1 MQSILYCGGK
11 KLRQSCGKHIGGSYR
26 FESSSPSL
34 LNSLSEHCRELKTK
48 RNRGREWIYS
58 KKREKAQRYKEKNYI
73 AIHKKMVSREHKSAA
88 LHEKL
93 QLLRSITN
101 SHALNKTSII
111 VDASKYIEELKQ
123 KVERLNQDISA
134 AQTSNH
140 QNPLPMQVTV
150 ETLEK
155 GFLINVFSEK
165 SCPGLLVSVLE
176 AFEELGLNVHEARV
190 SCTENF
196 RLQAVGGENEEQSE
210 SVDAQVVKQAVL
222 QAIKNCS
229 ESTDQQE

>member
-1 MQSILYCGGK
+1 
-11 KLRQSCGKHIGGSYR
+11 
-26 FESSSPSL
+26 
-34 LNSLSEHCRELKTK
+34 
-48 RNRGREWIYS
+48 
-58 KKREKAQRYKEKNYI
+58 
-73 AIHKKMVSREHKSAA
+73 MVSREHKRAE

-101 SHALNKTSII
+101 SHAVNKTTII

-134 AQTSNH
+134 AQTSND
-140 QNPLPMQVTV
+140 QNALPMVAV

-165 SCPGLLVSVLE
+165 SCPGLLVSLLE
-176 AFEELGLNVHEARV
+176 AFEELGLNILEARV
-190 SCTENF
+190 SCTDSF

-210 SVDAQVVKQAVL
+210 SIDAQVVKQAVL
-222 QAIKNCS
+222 QAIKNWS
-229 ESTDQQE
+229 EGTDQQE

>member
-1 MQSILYCGGK
+1 
-11 KLRQSCGKHIGGSYR
+11 
-26 FESSSPSL
+26 
-34 LNSLSEHCRELKTK
+34 
-48 RNRGREWIYS
+48 
-58 KKREKAQRYKEKNYI
+58 
-73 AIHKKMVSREHKSAA
+73 MVSREHKRAA

-134 AQTSNH
+134 AQTSND
-140 QNPLPMQVTV
+140 QNPLPMVTV

-165 SCPGLLVSVLE
+165 SCPGLLVSILE
-176 AFEELGLNVHEARV
+176 AFEELGLNVLEARV
-190 SCTENF
+190 SCTDSF
-196 RLQAVGGENEEQSE
+196 RLQAVGGDNEEQSE
-210 SVDAQVVKQAVL
+210 SIDAQVVKQAVL
-222 QAIKNCS
+222 QAIKNWG